1 MAESEIGIEKVA
13 IEGSDCDKDKIID
26 HLRNILSNVNYS
38 LNTCCCCG
46 WIDHE
51 DKPWKRCNDCGD
63 SICEHCYKEY
73 GSTSRVVYCYGC
85 DE

>member
-1 MAESEIGIEKVA
+1 MTEVSIEKIVIA
-13 IEGSDCDKDKIID
+13 GSDCDKDKIIK
-26 HLRNILSNVNYS
+26 HLKNILSNVNYS

-51 DKPWKRCNDCGD
+51 DKDWKKCKGCED
-63 SICEHCYKEY
+63 SICRGCYEKY
-73 GSTSRVVYCYGC
+73 GEGSDVVYCYGC